1 MPTLTYRSNWMNILV
16 QTNLELL
23 DTEVGIYYKQKDM
36 DVNFMNIQLYT
47 KALIAALHFTV
58 GSSIMSN
65 THTLK

>member
-16 QTNLELL
+16 ETNLELL

-47 KALIAALHFTV
+47 KAYI
-58 GSSIMSN
+58 
-65 THTLK
+65 